1 MPGLGP
7 SPVSEVM
14 PNGAVLRRRPPGR
27 PASSRRMSNRIVQV
41 VILATS
47 AFALLD
53 LVLLASSL
61 HH

>member
-1 MPGLGP
+1 
-7 SPVSEVM
+7 
-14 PNGAVLRRRPPGR
+14 
-27 PASSRRMSNRIVQV
+27 MSNRIVQV